1 MNAPV
6 GIGAP
11 PMARNLK
18 TSVRRPAPDRI
29 EGYVYDPS
37 DLDMRFV
44 VELRAD
50 GRTLAVA
57 SASRFDAALQQ
68 AGVDDGCYRFV
79 FAIEPERVPGA
90 ALEVRLA
97 NTDLIVGFAE
107 APGTPA
113 YAPSTATPG
122 AVDWRGGLT
131 FLGWLDEDGGEEARA
146 FVDGKCVARARLDRW
161 SHVSEGRDVG
171 EGRDVVARRAFR
183 MTLPE
188 SFADGRLRRARIVDA
203 RGRALQGSPCP
214 FVAFPDGLERWLESL
229 PDLESERLR
238 GRLYDE
244 IFPRSV
250 PFANFDAWRAS
261 LPETRIE
268 PGAPVAVA
276 IVGERGSSV
285 TLASLETNN
294 EADVFA
300 GALPEADGPA
310 SFDPSDG
317 LAFLSEAP
325 SACKLV
331 VFTLAGTRL
340 ERGALSRLAASWR
353 AFPDAAIAYADVT
366 LAAETGRAW
375 PLALPAFDYERM
387 LEQGFGAF
395 LFALPVEAARE
406 ALAAGANTLFRLFNA
421 SFDAFDG
428 RPDSPLLSRAVHVPG
443 FLGDLPPLEPQKLAP
458 ALAEA
463 TFAHLGE
470 RGVAAEVRP
479 GEGALLPAA
488 RVRRVVRPA
497 RVSLLIP
504 TRDRIDLLRACI
516 ESLART
522 CELDR
527 HELVIVDNESS
538 HPDTLAYFDR
548 LSRAG
553 ARILRVRG
561 PFNFARLVNAGA
573 VVADGE
579 FLLLLNNDV
588 EALHEGWLEEMQSR
602 AMERDVGAVGATLLW
617 PSGVVQHGGV
627 ALGVGFAP
635 SHVFNDRIDGDPGYG
650 DLLRVA
656 HENSA
661 VTGACLLTPRALFAE
676 SGGFD
681 EVRFPVNYNDIDYC
695 LRLRSQGRRIVV
707 TPHAR
712 LMHREQASRGTE
724 RARDELGRYGGEL
737 RRLRAIWGEAL
748 LNDPAYSPLLAR
760 DGDAYG
766 GLAWPPQHA
775 GPRLRALPDSQPLP
789 PGF

>member
-1 MNAPV
+1 
-6 GIGAP
+6 
-11 PMARNLK
+11 
-18 TSVRRPAPDRI
+18 
-29 EGYVYDPS
+29 
-37 DLDMRFV
+37 MRQTTK
-44 VELRAD
+44 
-50 GRTLAVA
+50 RTF
-57 SASRFDAALQQ
+57 S
-68 AGVDDGCYRFV
+68 
-79 FAIEPERVPGA
+79 
-90 ALEVRLA
+90 
-97 NTDLIVGFAE
+97 
-107 APGTPA
+107 
-113 YAPSTATPG
+113 
-122 AVDWRGGLT
+122 
-131 FLGWLDEDGGEEARA
+131 
-146 FVDGKCVARARLDRW
+146 
-161 SHVSEGRDVG
+161 
-171 EGRDVVARRAFR
+171 
-183 MTLPE
+183 
-188 SFADGRLRRARIVDA
+188 
-203 RGRALQGSPCP
+203 RAL
-214 FVAFPDGLERWLESL
+214 F
-229 PDLESERLR
+229 
-238 GRLYDE
+238 
-244 IFPRSV
+244 
-250 PFANFDAWRAS
+250 
-261 LPETRIE
+261 
-268 PGAPVAVA
+268 
-276 IVGERGSSV
+276 
-285 TLASLETNN
+285 
-294 EADVFA
+294 
-300 GALPEADGPA
+300 PEADGPA

-325 SACKLV
+325 TACKLV

-340 ERGALSRLAASWR
+340 ERGALSRLAGSWR

-428 RPDSPLLSRAVHVPG
+428 RPDSASAFAGGPCPRLSRRSAAAG
-443 FLGDLPPLEPQKLAP
+443 
-458 ALAEA
+458 
-463 TFAHLGE
+463 
-470 RGVAAEVRP
+470 AAETRAGSRGGHLRASRRARRSGRGSP

-488 RVRRVVRPA
+488 RVRRAVRPA
-497 RVSLLIP
+497 KVSLLIP

-527 HELVIVDNESS
+527 HELVIVDDESS

-775 GPRLRALPDSQPLP
+775 GPRLRALPELSAAAAGVLNSSGDGAVPDSPRANSAIFQLIAQPRA
-789 PGF
+789 GEAAHS